1 MDKTYHCQCPRTDQS
16 DEPPNYCPLAKRYF
30 DFAQSVYHFTE
41 IVDQEELHCV
51 NICGYP
57 SDDWTTL
64 NDLKKRGLFEVGEI
78 PCHAFGVLV
87 KIPLDFSHQ
96 NQYQG
101 TNHMSWSF
109 IYKDSEIPGQFTKY
123 NLTQDSR
130 TDGIQVWKL
139 VPEITK
145 ISQIAMVAE
154 ITEKEK
160 ELEYASEIV
169 VLLGKSKI

>member
-1 MDKTYHCQCPRTDQS
+1 MNVQGSLYLCGCSRSKQS
-16 DEPPNYCPLAKRYF
+16 AGPHNYCPRAKRYF
-30 DFAQSVYHFTE
+30 DFAQSVYHF
-41 IVDQEELHCV
+41 DQEEPQYV
-51 NICGYP
+51 EIWGYP

-64 NDLKKRGLFEVGEI
+64 HDLKKRGLFEVGEI

-87 KIPLDFSHQ
+87 KIPLDSSHL